1 MNQPSSTVPAN
12 GARTLLAIDVGGTKT
27 QAASYDTA
35 SGTLRRCRLETHA
48 PNLRGAAAL
57 QRLIQGVQRELAIDA
72 ATPLLGIAAVFPGV
86 MRGQHL
92 LLAPNTPGLE
102 GMNLFDELA
111 AAFACT
117 SITLDNDVKAGALA
131 EHAWGALR
139 GSDPGLYLNVGTG
152 LAAAAV
158 IHGEVYRGRNG
169 AALEIGY
176 QLTPATSVLAPEHW
190 RGWRDGV
197 APMESAF
204 SGASLDALA
213 RQAMGEHSRAEDL
226 FASDDPK
233 IRHELQRRIHA
244 LAAQLVNLAIA
255 LDVERIAI
263 GGGINRQFALFEA
276 TLSGLMDRLVP
287 FPPALA
293 RARFADDAPLWGALE
308 LARRAAA
315 LPALPASLFEK
326 ITNGATESATTPSR
340 NMPHPITPP

>member
-1 MNQPSSTVPAN
+1 MNHPSSPPPLS
-12 GARTLLAIDVGGTKT
+12 ARTLLAIDVGGTKT
-27 QAASYDTA
+27 QAASYEP
-35 SGTLRRCRLETHA
+35 GTGVLRQCRLETHA

-57 QRLIQGVQRELAIDA
+57 QRLIEGVKRELAIGTD
-72 ATPLLGIAAVFPGV
+72 TPVLGITAVFPGV
-86 MRGQHL
+86 VRGHQL

-111 AAFACT
+111 AAFATT

-158 IHGEVYRGRNG
+158 IGGEVYRGRNG

-176 QLTPATSVLAPEHW
+176 QLTPASTVLSPEHW

-197 APMESAF
+197 APMENAF

-213 RQAMGEHSRAEDL
+213 RQALGDDRRAEDL

-276 TLSGLMDRLVP
+276 TLSGLMERLVP
-287 FPPALA
+287 FPPTLA

-308 LARRAAA
+308 LGRRAAG
-315 LPALPASLFEK
+315 LPALPAALFED
-326 ITNGATESATTPSR
+326 ITAGAAEPASTAQRT
-340 NMPHPITPP
+340 MPHPS

>member
-1 MNQPSSTVPAN
+1 MTHPSSIPPAN
-12 GARTLLAIDVGGTKT
+12 HASMLLAVDVGGTKT
-27 QAASYDTA
+27 QAASYDLAT
-35 SGTLRRCRLETHA
+35 GELRRCRLETHA
-48 PNLRGAAAL
+48 PRLHGEAAL
-57 QRLIQGVQRELAIDA
+57 QRLIDGVKRELAIGA

-86 MRGQHL
+86 VRGQQL

-102 GMNLFDELA
+102 GMHLFEPLA
-111 AAFACT
+111 AAFGCN

-131 EHAWGALR
+131 EYTWGALR
-139 GSDPGLYLNVGTG
+139 GSDPALYLNVGTG
-152 LAAAAV
+152 LSAAAV
-158 IHGEVYRGRNG
+158 IGGEVYRGRNG

-176 QLTPATSVLAPEHW
+176 QLTLASSVLAPEHW

-213 RQAMGEHSRAEDL
+213 RQALGDDSRAEDL
-226 FASDDPK
+226 FASEDPK

-255 LDVERIAI
+255 LDVECIAI

-276 TLSGLMDRLVP
+276 VLSGAMDRLVP
-287 FPPALA
+287 FPPSLA

-308 LARRAAA
+308 LARRAVGES
-315 LPALPASLFEK
+315 ALPASLFED
-326 ITNGATESATTPSR
+326 TTTGAAEPAGTLQRT
-340 NMPHPITPP
+340 MPHSP

>member
-1 MNQPSSTVPAN
+1 MNPLSSIAPAN
-12 GARTLLAIDVGGTKT
+12 HTRTLLAIDVGGTKT
-27 QAASYDTA
+27 QAASYDLATGA
-35 SGTLRRCRLETHA
+35 LRRCRLETHA
-48 PNLRGAAAL
+48 PDLRGVAAL
-57 QRLIQGVQRELAIDA
+57 HRLIDGVQRELGIDA
-72 ATPLLGIAAVFPGV
+72 STPLLGIAAVFPGV

-102 GMNLFDELA
+102 GMNLFEELA

-139 GSDPGLYLNVGTG
+139 GSDPSLYLNVGTG
-152 LAAAAV
+152 LAAAAM
-158 IHGEVYRGRNG
+158 IGGEVYRGRNG

-176 QLTPATSVLAPEHW
+176 QLTPATSVLPPEHW

-213 RQAMGEHSRAEDL
+213 RQALGDGHRAEDL

-276 TLSGLMDRLVP
+276 TLSGLLDRLVP
-287 FPPALA
+287 FPPMLA
-293 RARFADDAPLWGALE
+293 RARFGNDAPLWGALE
-308 LARRAAA
+308 LARRAAG
-315 LPALPASLFEK
+315 LPALPAALFED
-326 ITNGATESATTPSR
+326 TTTGAAEPASTLQR
-340 NMPHPITPP
+340 LMPHPP